1 MLLHLALMV
10 LAQPA
15 FDAKRLERTPLV
27 TGLTDAMG
35 IDVLNDGT
43 VILIERP
50 DGCGVRCQLR

>member
-43 VILIERP
+43 VI
-50 DGCGVRCQLR
+50 